1 MRLTVCEL
9 ADETKRRGHAW
20 AELTR
25 HLDASPTDILVLPEM
40 PFVEWTAF
48 TSRTFDPKVWQQA
61 LIDHDA
67 MVSRFSELRAEVVL
81 ASRPVEDAGRRLNQG
96 FAWTRANGYQS
107 SRSKV
112 YLPDGPDGWEATW
125 FDRGSLETSPL
136 TWNDVRVGF
145 QLCTEMLF
153 TDLSWRIGRADA
165 HIIAAPRATGGH
177 RRWRLAAS
185 LMAIVSGCFVASA
198 NRRSYARDDFVGQ
211 SWIVSPEGDILAE
224 TTAEAPIVTV
234 DLDVREATSAKRT
247 YPRNL
252 ALGGDGSKLGDG
264 FTPRH
269 DWRGR

>member
-1 MRLTVCEL
+1 IGWDRMRLTVCEL

-125 FDRGSLETSPL
+125 SLLADRLVL
-136 TWNDVRVGF
+136 TLINRQQVKPDQFEKQEGGAIR
-145 QLCTEMLF
+145 LTEASRRAL
-153 TDLSWRIGRADA
+153 LSGYQQRK
-165 HIIAAPRATGGH
+165 
-177 RRWRLAAS
+177 
-185 LMAIVSGCFVASA
+185 
-198 NRRSYARDDFVGQ
+198 
-211 SWIVSPEGDILAE
+211 
-224 TTAEAPIVTV
+224 
-234 DLDVREATSAKRT
+234 REEVMH
-247 YPRNL
+247 P
-252 ALGGDGSKLGDG
+252 
-264 FTPRH
+264 
-269 DWRGR
+269 